1 MLSMGKTGG
10 TMPVLAA
17 LEEREGLVTPNFK
30 HAPADRCGP
39 CLLHAKLAT
48 HRLPG
53 TAGSLTRFGPKGWD
67 PRGSWPGG
75 EGCTGPPRR

>member
-1 MLSMGKTGG
+1 MLA
-10 TMPVLAA
+10 V
-17 LEEREGLVTPNFK
+17 LEERGGLVTPDLE
-30 HAPADRCGP
+30 HMLAAQRGP
-39 CLLHAKLAT
+39 CLLHARPAT

-53 TAGSLTRFGPKGWD
+53 TAGSLTRFGPRGWD